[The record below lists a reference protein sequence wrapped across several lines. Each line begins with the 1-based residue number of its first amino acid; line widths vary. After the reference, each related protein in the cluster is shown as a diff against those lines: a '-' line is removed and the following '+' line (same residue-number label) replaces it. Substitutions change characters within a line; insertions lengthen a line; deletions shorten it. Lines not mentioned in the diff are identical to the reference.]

1 MATIKVL
8 ANTDESSFEGIAS
21 NSLAVTNGDMLSL
34 VSGFVAKATASTGR
48 VVGIANG
55 TKTYTSDNQT
65 VAKSKVNYQR
75 LTPWESL
82 LELNTTASITA
93 AMVGQFFTLNSSQL
107 IDHSTARVAQVT
119 TNTSDA
125 GAAADAAT
133 IYPFQ
138 LVEFISA
145 TKGKFLAV

>member
-1 MATIKVL
+1 MAATKVL
-8 ANTDESSFEGIAS
+8 ATADESSFEGIAS
-21 NSLAVTNGDMLSL
+21 NSVAIANGDMLSL
-34 VSGFVAKATASTGR
+34 ASGFVVKATASTGR
-48 VVGIANG
+48 VIGVANG
-55 TKTYTSDNQT
+55 TKTYAADNQT
-65 VAKSKVNYQR
+65 VAKAKVNYLR
-75 LTPWESL
+75 LIPGESL

-93 AMVGQFFTLNSSQL
+93 AMVGNFFTVNSSQV
-107 IDHSTARVAQVT
+107 IDHSTSRAFKT
-119 TNTSDA
+119 STNTSDA